1 MKKLVASL
9 AGGPVPDTA
18 DTADTNETDT
28 EAVRTDSQQADVP
41 LVVPLMDSGTR
52 IVFHILALCWFV
64 ALGIFWRWWL
74 RDEHYVDAFRFGV
87 NCFVLFWTTFIPGY
101 FIFIIRSAV
110 VPNPALPV
118 PRDWRVAMVVTKAP
132 SEPFDIVRTTLLAM
146 LDQTYQ
152 HDTWLADEDPSPET
166 LDWCREHGVFVSTRR
181 GIAAYHRASWP
192 RRTRCKEGNLA
203 YFYDMVGYDNYDFV
217 SQLDA
222 DHVPTR
228 TYLEEMLRPFVD
240 PEVGYVSA
248 PSICDSNAAGSWS
261 ARGRVNVEGPLHGTM
276 QAGYAGGLAP
286 LCIGSHY
293 AVRCRAL
300 REIGGLGPELAE
312 DHSTTMIF
320 NSKGWRGMHAL
331 NAIANGEGPRTFGD
345 LATQEFQW
353 SKSVMIIMLRYT
365 RHYFTGLPLKLK
377 AQFLFCQLW
386 YPLCALA
393 MAGGVVIPVVALL
406 TGRVWAHVDYLT
418 YLTYAL
424 PLAVLLLCVVTWA
437 THSTQSCR
445 PLNTK
450 LLSWEGLSF
459 VFARWPWVVLGC
471 ASAVFD
477 FVRGKEFPFKVTPK
491 GGTIE
496 QDAPLRVVA
505 PYLLISLFC
514 SLPVVT
520 VENPRNAAGFYL
532 FSTLTSILYLVIA
545 AVVAV
550 NHGREQGLEWSAFR
564 QMFFSRLPVRNALF
578 VFALAMLLAGIGLR
592 APKGWQAMMWRS
604 GLPAVVAPAP
614 GEPVK
619 QPELGAYD
627 PDNTLAANRDLAFDH
642 VFVSWNAP
650 DIRAEIDA
658 AYRNAQA
665 RNRSLMLTVEPWAAG
680 DTRPG
685 ALLADIAHG
694 RYDAQIAATCSALA
708 ALKGPVFVRWG
719 HEMEADTGRYPWAI
733 GDAPA
738 YVDAYRRVVTTCRTM
753 TDQLRFVWSPAGN
766 RNLDDYF
773 PGRGYVDA
781 VGLSVFDCPRC
792 ATWPAGG
799 HASAASILRTKY
811 ERVTDYGLPVMI
823 TELGVDGSGSRK
835 REALDELQRSLWRY
849 PLLKA
854 VVYFNAVDTPGAWPA
869 HYVPDWRIAPT
880 FLQTTVVA
888 R

>member
-9 AGGPVPDTA
+9 AGGPAPGTA
-18 DTADTNETDT
+18 ETTESGSIRDDVQQTA
-28 EAVRTDSQQADVP
+28 VP

-52 IVFHILALCWFV
+52 IVFQILALCWFV

-118 PRDWRVAMVVTKAP
+118 PLDWRVAMVVTKAP
-132 SEPFDIVRTTLLAM
+132 SEPFEIVRTTLLAM
-146 LDQTYQ
+146 LDQTYP

-181 GIAAYHRASWP
+181 GIAAYHRTSWP

-203 YFYDMVGYDNYDFV
+203 YFYDMYGYDNYDFV

-240 PEVGYVSA
+240 PDVGYVSA
-248 PSICDSNAAGSWS
+248 PSICDSNAAVSWS

-365 RHYFTGLPLKLK
+365 RRYFTGLPLKLK

-393 MAGGVVIPVVALL
+393 MAGSVVIPVVALL

-424 PLAVLLLCVVTWA
+424 PLTVLILCVVTWA

-450 LLSWEGLSF
+450 LLSWEGLTF

-471 ASAVFD
+471 VSALLD
-477 FVRGKEFPFKVTPK
+477 CVRGKEFPFKVTPK
-491 GGTIE
+491 GGSVE

-514 SLPVVT
+514 SLPVVA
-520 VENPRNAAGFYL
+520 VEHPRNAAGFYL

-550 NHGREQGLEWSAFR
+550 NHGREQGLDASTFR

-578 VFALAMLLAGIGLR
+578 AIALAMLLTGIGLR

-604 GLPAVVAPAP
+604 GVPAVAMAAPAP

-627 PDNTLAANRDLAFDH
+627 PEKKLVADSVLTFDH

-650 DIRAEIDA
+650 DIGAEISD
-658 AYRNAQA
+658 AYRTSQA
-665 RNRSLMLTVEPWAAG
+665 RHRSLMLTIEPWAAG
-680 DTRPG
+680 DTRQG

-694 RYDAQIAATCSALA
+694 RYDARIAATCSALA

-719 HEMEADTGRYPWAI
+719 HEMEADTGRYPWAV
-733 GDAPA
+733 GDASA
-738 YVDAYRRVVTTCRTM
+738 YVDAYRRVVTACRTM
-753 TDQLRFVWSPAGN
+753 TGQIRFVWSPAGN

-773 PGRGYVDA
+773 PGRGYVDE

-792 ATWPAGG
+792 AIWPPGG
-799 HASAASILRTKY
+799 HFSAASILRTKY
-811 ERVTDYGLPVMI
+811 ERVTEYGLPVMVA
-823 TELGVDGSGSRK
+823 ELGVDGSNSRK
-835 REALDELQRSLWRY
+835 REELDEFQRSLWRY

-869 HYVPDWRIAPT
+869 HYVPDWRIAPAV
-880 FLQTTVVA
+880 LQTTVVA
-888 R
+888 K

>member
-1 MKKLVASL
+1 MKNLVASL
-9 AGGPVPDTA
+9 AGGPA
-18 DTADTNETDT
+18 RETSDT
-28 EAVRTDSQQADVP
+28 EAERVDSPHTEVP
-41 LVVPLMDSGTR
+41 LLVPLMDPETKT
-52 IVFHILALCWFV
+52 VFQLLALCWFV
-64 ALGIFWRWWL
+64 TLGIFWQWWL

-110 VPNPALPV
+110 VPNPALAV

-146 LDQTYQ
+146 LDQSYP
-152 HDTWLADEDPSPET
+152 HDTWLADEDPTPET
-166 LDWCREHGVFVSTRR
+166 LEWCALHGVRVSTRR
-181 GIAAYHRASWP
+181 GIAEYHRTSWP
-192 RRTRCKEGNLA
+192 RRTKCKEGNLA
-203 YFYDMVGYDNYDFV
+203 YFYDTYGYDNYDFV

-222 DHVPTR
+222 DHVPTH
-228 TYLEEMLRPFVD
+228 TYLEEMLRPFLD
-240 PEVGYVSA
+240 PRVGYVSA
-248 PSICDSNAAGSWS
+248 PSICDSNAATSWS

-276 QAGYAGGLAP
+276 QAGYAAGLAP

-300 REIGGLGPELAE
+300 REIGGIGPELAE

-320 NSKGWRGMHAL
+320 NANGWRGMHAL
-331 NAIANGEGPRTFGD
+331 NAIANGEGPRTFAD

-365 RHYFTGLPLKLK
+365 RHYFMGLPLKLK
-377 AQFLFCQLW
+377 TQFLFCQLW

-393 MAGGVVIPVVALL
+393 MAGSVVIPVVALL

-424 PLAVLLLCVVTWA
+424 PLTVLILCVVTWV
-437 THSTQSCR
+437 TRTIRSCR
-445 PLNTK
+445 PLDTK

-471 ASAVFD
+471 GSAVLD
-477 FVRGKEFPFKVTPK
+477 CLRGKEFAFKVTPK

-496 QDAPLRVVA
+496 QDAPLRVVS

-514 SLPVVT
+514 SMPVVA
-520 VENPRNAAGFYL
+520 VGNPHNAAGFYL

-545 AVVAV
+545 GVVTV
-550 NHGREQGLEWSAFR
+550 NHGREQGLTASALR

-578 VFALAMLLAGIGLR
+578 VFALAMLLTGIGLR

-614 GEPVK
+614 GQLVK
-619 QPELGAYD
+619 QPAFGAYD
-627 PDNTLAANRDLAFDH
+627 PGHAFADNPALAFDH

-650 DIRAEIDA
+650 DLGAEIDS
-658 AYRNAQA
+658 AYRTAQA

-680 DTRPG
+680 DTRRG

-694 RYDAQIAATCSALA
+694 RYDTLIATTCAALA

-719 HEMEADTGRYPWAI
+719 HEMEVDTGRYPWAT
-733 GDAPA
+733 GDASA
-738 YVDAYRRVVTTCRTM
+738 YVDAYRRVVTACRMVTN
-753 TDQLRFVWSPAGN
+753 QIRFVWSPAGN

-773 PGRGYVDA
+773 PGRAYVDD
-781 VGLSVFDCPRC
+781 VGLSVFDCRRC
-792 ATWPAGG
+792 AVWPPGG
-799 HASAASILRTKY
+799 QFSAASILKTKY
-811 ERVTDYGLPVMI
+811 ARVTDYGLPVMV
-823 TELGVDGSGSRK
+823 TELGIDGSDARK
-835 REALDELQRSLWRY
+835 RAELDEFQRSLWRY
-849 PLLKA
+849 PLLTA
-854 VVYFNAVDTPGAWPA
+854 VFYFNAVDTPGAWPA
-869 HYVPDWRIAPT
+869 NYVPDWRITPS
-880 FLQTTVVA
+880 FLQTNVVA
-888 R
+888 K

>member
-9 AGGPVPDTA
+9 AGGPEPDTVDAEAAPA
-18 DTADTNETDT
+18 DTLGQE
-28 EAVRTDSQQADVP
+28 VP
-41 LVVPLMDSGTR
+41 LRVPLMDSGTKF
-52 IVFHILALCWFV
+52 IFQILALCWFV
-64 ALGIFWRWWL
+64 ALAIFWRWWL

-110 VPNPALPV
+110 IPNPEIAV

-132 SEPFDIVRTTLLAM
+132 SEPFAIVRTTLLAM
-146 LDQTYQ
+146 LDQTYP
-152 HDTWLADEDPSPET
+152 HDTWLADEDPTPET
-166 LDWCREHGVFVSTRR
+166 LEWCRQHGVRVSTRR
-181 GIAAYHRASWP
+181 GVADYHRTSWP

-203 YFYDMVGYDNYDFV
+203 YFYDTYGYDNYDFV

-240 PEVGYVSA
+240 PAVGYVSA
-248 PSICDSNAAGSWS
+248 PSICDSNAAESWS

-320 NSKGWRGMHAL
+320 NAKGWRGMHAL
-331 NAIANGEGPRTFGD
+331 NAIANGEGPRTFAD

-365 RHYFTGLPLKLK
+365 RHYFGGLPLKLK

-393 MAGGVVIPVVALL
+393 MAGSVVIPVVALL
-406 TGRVWAHVDYLT
+406 TGRVWAHVDYLS

-424 PLAVLLLCVVTWA
+424 PLAVLILCVVTWA
-437 THSTQSCR
+437 THATQSCR

-471 ASAVFD
+471 ASAIVD
-477 FVRGKEFPFKVTPK
+477 CLRGKEFAFKVTPK
-491 GGTIE
+491 GGVIE

-505 PYLLISLFC
+505 PYLLISMFC
-514 SLPVVT
+514 SGPVVA
-520 VENPRNAAGFYL
+520 VENAHNAAGFYL

-550 NHGREQGLEWSAFR
+550 NHGKEQGLAASTLA

-592 APKGWQAMMWRS
+592 APQGWRAVTWRS
-604 GLPAVVAPAP
+604 DVPELLAPAP
-614 GEPVK
+614 GQPVK
-619 QPELGAYD
+619 QPALGAYD
-627 PDNTLAANRDLAFDH
+627 PDSTFSADANLAFDH

-650 DIRAEIDA
+650 DLDTQIDR
-658 AYRNAQA
+658 AYRDAQG
-665 RNRSLMLTVEPWAAG
+665 RHRSLMVTVEPWALDG
-680 DTRPG
+680 SRKG
-685 ALLADIAHG
+685 ALLDDIAQG
-694 RYDAQIAATCSALA
+694 RYDARIAATCSALA
-708 ALKGPVFVRWG
+708 ALQAPVFVRWG
-719 HEMEADTGRYPWAI
+719 HEMETDTGRYPWAI
-733 GDAPA
+733 GDASG
-738 YVDAYRRVVTTCRTM
+738 YVDAYRRVVTACRAM
-753 TDQLRFVWSPAGN
+753 TDKLRFVWSPAGN

-773 PGRGYVDA
+773 PGRGYADVI
-781 VGLSVFDCPRC
+781 GLSVFDCPRC
-792 ATWPAGG
+792 AVWPAGG
-799 HASAASILRTKY
+799 RSSAASVLRVKY
-811 ERVTDYGLPVMI
+811 ARVADYGLPVMV
-823 TELGVDGSGSRK
+823 TELGVDGSDARK
-835 REALDELQRSLWRY
+835 RDELDEFQRSLWRY

-854 VVYFNAVDTPGAWPA
+854 VLYFNAVDTPGAWPA
-869 HYVPDWRIAPT
+869 HYVPDWRIEPA
-880 FLQTTVVA
+880 FLPAEVVA
-888 R
+888 K

>member
-1 MKKLVASL
+1 MKKLVASPAGAL
-9 AGGPVPDTA
+9 APDTA
-18 DTADTNETDT
+18 DTTDAPDT
-28 EAVRTDSQQADVP
+28 EAGRADARHAAVP
-41 LVVPLMDSGTR
+41 FVVPLMDSGTR
-52 IVFHILALCWFV
+52 IVFQILALGWFV

-110 VPNPALPV
+110 VPNAALPV

-146 LDQTYQ
+146 LDQTYP
-152 HDTWLADEDPSPET
+152 HDTWLADEDPSPAT

-203 YFYDMVGYDNYDFV
+203 YFYDRVGYDNYDFV

-240 PEVGYVSA
+240 PDVGYVSA

-320 NSKGWRGMHAL
+320 NAKGWRGMHAL

-365 RHYFTGLPLKLK
+365 RRYFMGLPLKLK

-393 MAGGVVIPVVALL
+393 MAGSVVIPVVALL

-424 PLAVLLLCVVTWA
+424 PLTVLILCVVTWA

-450 LLSWEGLSF
+450 LLSWEGLTF

-471 ASAVFD
+471 VSALLD
-477 FVRGKEFPFKVTPK
+477 CVRGREFPFKVTPK
-491 GGTIE
+491 GGMVE

-514 SLPVVT
+514 SLPVVAI
-520 VENPRNAAGFYL
+520 ENPRNAAGFYL
-532 FSTLTSILYLVIA
+532 FSTLTGILYFVIA
-545 AVVAV
+545 AVIAV
-550 NHGREQGLEWSAFR
+550 HHGKEQGLDASTFT
-564 QMFFSRLPVRNALF
+564 QMFVSRLPVRNALF
-578 VFALAMLLAGIGLR
+578 VFALAMLLTAIGLR
-592 APKGWQAMMWRS
+592 APHGWQAMMWRS
-604 GLPAVVAPAP
+604 GVPVVAMVEPAA

-619 QPELGAYD
+619 QPALGAYD
-627 PDNTLAANRDLAFDH
+627 PDDALAAAPGIAFDH

-650 DIRAEIDA
+650 DIDAEIGN
-658 AYRNAQA
+658 AYRAAQT
-665 RNRSLMLTVEPWAAG
+665 RNRSLMLTVEPWAVDG
-680 DTRPG
+680 TRPG
-685 ALLADIAHG
+685 TLLADIAHG
-694 RYDAQIAATCSALA
+694 RYDARIAATCSALA

-719 HEMEADTGRYPWAI
+719 HEMETDTGRYPWAV
-733 GDAPA
+733 GDASA
-738 YVDAYRRVVTTCRTM
+738 YVDAYRRVVIACRTM
-753 TDQLRFVWSPAGN
+753 TDQIRFVWSPAGN
-766 RNLDDYF
+766 RNLGDYF
-773 PGRGYVDA
+773 PGRGYVDE

-792 ATWPAGG
+792 AIWPPGG
-799 HASAASILRTKY
+799 RFSAASILRTKY
-811 ERVTDYGLPVMI
+811 ERVADYGLPVMVA
-823 TELGVDGSGSRK
+823 ELGVDGSNARK
-835 REALDELQRSLWRY
+835 RAELDEFQRSLWRY

-869 HYVPDWRIAPT
+869 HYVPDWRIAPA

-888 R
+888 K

>member
-1 MKKLVASL
+1 MEKLVASL
-9 AGGPVPDTA
+9 AGGAASEASDA
-18 DTADTNETDT
+18 QAGRAESAET
-28 EAVRTDSQQADVP
+28 DVP

-52 IVFHILALCWFV
+52 TIFHLLALCWV
-64 ALGIFWRWWL
+64 AALAIFWRWWL

-87 NCFVLFWTTFIPGY
+87 NCFILFWTTFIPGY

-110 VPNPALPV
+110 VPNPALDV
-118 PRDWRVAMVVTKAP
+118 PRGWRVAMVVTKAP
-132 SEPFDIVRTTLLAM
+132 SEPFEVVRTTLLAM
-146 LDQTYQ
+146 LDQTYP
-152 HDTWLADEDPSPET
+152 HDTWLADEDPTPAT
-166 LDWCREHGVFVSTRR
+166 LEWCRLHGVRVSTRR
-181 GIAAYHRASWP
+181 GVADYHRASWP
-192 RRTRCKEGNLA
+192 RRTKCKEGNLA
-203 YFYDMVGYDNYDFV
+203 YFYDTYGYDNYDFV

-240 PEVGYVSA
+240 PAVGYVSA
-248 PSICDSNAAGSWS
+248 PSICDSNAALSWS

-320 NSKGWRGMHAL
+320 NAHGWRGMHAL
-331 NAIANGEGPRTFGD
+331 NAIANGEGPRTFAD

-365 RHYFTGLPLKLK
+365 RHYFGGLPLKLK

-393 MAGGVVIPVVALL
+393 MAGGVAIPVAALL
-406 TGRVWAHVDYLT
+406 TGRVWAHVDYIT
-418 YLTYAL
+418 YLAYAV
-424 PLAVLLLCVVTWA
+424 PLSVLILCVVTWS
-437 THSTQSCR
+437 THATQSCR

-471 ASAVFD
+471 LSAIVD
-477 FVRGKEFPFKVTPK
+477 CIRGKEFDFKVTPK
-491 GGTIE
+491 GGAIE

-514 SLPVVT
+514 SSPVVAI
-520 VENPRNAAGFYL
+520 ENPHNAGGFYL
-532 FSTLTSILYLVIA
+532 FSTLTSILYFVIA

-550 NHGREQGLEWSAFR
+550 NHGKEQGRAASAPA

-578 VFALAMLLAGIGLR
+578 VFALAMLVAGIALR
-592 APKGWQAMMWRS
+592 APKGWQAVTWRS
-604 GLPAVVAPAP
+604 SLPAVLAPAP
-614 GEPVK
+614 GQPVK
-619 QPELGAYD
+619 QPALGVYD
-627 PDNTLAANRDLAFDH
+627 PDRVFASDANLAFDH

-650 DIRAEIDA
+650 DLDTQIDD
-658 AYRNAQA
+658 AYRTAHA
-665 RNRSLMLTVEPWAAG
+665 RNRALMVTVEPWALPG
-680 DTRPG
+680 SRTG
-685 ALLADIAHG
+685 ALLDDIAHG
-694 RYDAQIAATCSALA
+694 RYDARIAATCSALA
-708 ALKGPVFVRWG
+708 ALHAPVFVRWG
-719 HEMEADTGRYPWAI
+719 HEMETDTGRYPWAS
-733 GDAPA
+733 GDASG
-738 YVDAYRRVVTTCRTM
+738 YIDAYRRVVDACRAM

-773 PGRGYVDA
+773 PGPGYADA

-792 ATWPAGG
+792 AVWPAGG
-799 HASAASILRTKY
+799 RASAENILRTKY
-811 ERVTDYGLPVMI
+811 ARVADYGLPVMV
-823 TELGVDGSGSRK
+823 TELGVDGSDARK
-835 REALDELQRSLWRY
+835 RDALDEFQRSLWRY

-869 HYVPDWRIAPT
+869 RYVPDWRIAPS
-880 FLQTTVVA
+880 FLQAEVVA
-888 R
+888 K

>member
-1 MKKLVASL
+1 MEKLVASL
-9 AGGPVPDTA
+9 AGAHAPATA
-18 DTADTNETDT
+18 DTADA
-28 EAVRTDSQQADVP
+28 EADRSDARQAAIP
-41 LVVPLMDSGTR
+41 FVVPLMDSGTR
-52 IVFHILALCWFV
+52 IVFQILALGWFV

-87 NCFVLFWTTFIPGY
+87 NGFVLFWTTFIPGY

-146 LDQTYQ
+146 LDQTYP
-152 HDTWLADEDPSPET
+152 HDTWLADEDPSPAT
-166 LDWCREHGVFVSTRR
+166 LDWCRAHGVFVSTRR

-203 YFYDMVGYDNYDFV
+203 YFYDTVGYDHYDFV

-240 PEVGYVSA
+240 PGIGYVSA

-320 NSKGWRGMHAL
+320 NAKGWRGMHAL

-353 SKSVMIIMLRYT
+353 SRSVMIIMLRYT
-365 RHYFTGLPLKLK
+365 RRYFMGLPPKLK

-393 MAGGVVIPVVALL
+393 MAGSVAIPVVALL

-424 PLAVLLLCVVTWA
+424 PLSVLILCVVTWA
-437 THSTQSCR
+437 TQATQSCR

-450 LLSWEGLSF
+450 LLSWEGLTF

-471 ASAVFD
+471 VSALLD
-477 FVRGKEFPFKVTPK
+477 CVRGREFPFKVTPK
-491 GGTIE
+491 GGTVE

-514 SLPVVT
+514 SLPVVAID
-520 VENPRNAAGFYL
+520 NPRNAAGFYL

-545 AVVAV
+545 AVIAV
-550 NHGREQGLEWSAFR
+550 QHGKEQGLGASTFR
-564 QMFFSRLPVRNALF
+564 QMFASRLPVRNALF
-578 VFALAMLLAGIGLR
+578 VFALAMLLTGIGLR
-592 APKGWQAMMWRS
+592 APKGWQAMVWRS
-604 GLPAVVAPAP
+604 GVPAVAVAEPAP
-614 GEPVK
+614 GAAVK
-619 QPELGAYD
+619 QPALGAYD
-627 PDNTLAANRDLAFDH
+627 PGKVFTAMPGIAFDH

-650 DIRAEIDA
+650 DIDAEIGD
-658 AYRNAQA
+658 AYRASQA
-665 RNRSLMLTVEPWAAG
+665 HNRSLLLTVEPWAADG
-680 DTRPG
+680 TRPG
-685 ALLADIAHG
+685 ALLDDIAHG
-694 RYDAQIAATCSALA
+694 RYDARIAATCSALA

-719 HEMEADTGRYPWAI
+719 HEMETDTGRYPWAV
-733 GDAPA
+733 GDASA
-738 YVDAYRRVVTTCRTM
+738 YVAAYRRVVTACRAM
-753 TDQLRFVWSPAGN
+753 TDRIRFVWSPAGN

-773 PGRGYVDA
+773 PGRGYVDE

-792 ATWPAGG
+792 AIWPLGG
-799 HASAASILRTKY
+799 PFSAANILRAKY
-811 ERVTDYGLPVMI
+811 ERVADYGLPVMVA
-823 TELGVDGSGSRK
+823 ELGVDGSNARK
-835 REALDELQRSLWRY
+835 RAELDEFQRSLWRY
-849 PLLKA
+849 PLLNA

-869 HYVPDWRIAPT
+869 HYVPDWRIAPA

-888 R
+888 K